1 LCRSKNVSLV
11 QEDSDTDSEDTYVIS
26 SVSKNEKK
34 KGSRAKA
41 AVTKLHINKQKNKN
55 IVKIQ
60 IDTGAQCNILPTET
74 YVRVTGDTELKLLKP
89 CTKEIVSYTGER
101 HNITGKVTL
110 PVWHAEKKQLIKFNI
125 INGDYRPI
133 LSLDTSVALGIV
145 NLRHCDILSL
155 DIQPPKDPASE
166 YTSTCFKVH

>member
-1 LCRSKNVSLV
+1 MRNTQEGRGQGQTRGGGQQHNSCRNGGRNHGRRIFPAFGKKCHSCNKLNHFEKMCRSKNVSLV

-26 SVSKNEKK
+26 SVSKDEKK
-34 KGSRAKA
+34 KSSRAKA

-89 CTKEIVSYTGER
+89 CKKEIVSYTGER
-101 HNITGKVTL
+101 RNITGKVTL
-110 PVWHAEKKQLIKFNI
+110 PVWHAGESN
-125 INGDYRPI
+125 
-133 LSLDTSVALGIV
+133 
-145 NLRHCDILSL
+145 
-155 DIQPPKDPASE
+155 
-166 YTSTCFKVH
+166 

>member
-1 LCRSKNVSLV
+1 VSLV

-34 KGSRAKA
+34 KGSHAKA
-41 AVTKLHINKQKNKN
+41 AVKKLHNKQKNKN

-89 CTKEIVSYTGER
+89 CKKEIVSYTGER
-101 HNITGKVTL
+101 RNITGKVTL
-110 PVWHAEKKQLIKFNI
+110 PV
-125 INGDYRPI
+125 
-133 LSLDTSVALGIV
+133 
-145 NLRHCDILSL
+145 
-155 DIQPPKDPASE
+155 
-166 YTSTCFKVH
+166 